1 MIGTK
6 HKDLKAN
13 KRFSL
18 NQHEEMLL
26 FFPDRVRPPKHEGP
40 KSVWKKF
47 RQVSKNFVLI
57 AVLGAMPSRTNTA
70 IRLHANRSR

>member
-6 HKDLKAN
+6 HKELKAN

-18 NQHEEMLL
+18 NQHEGMLL
-26 FFPDRVRPPKHEGP
+26 FFPDRDRLPKHEGP
-40 KSVWKKF
+40 KSVWTKF

-57 AVLGAMPSRTNTA
+57 AVLSAMPSSTNTA
-70 IRLHANRSR
+70 IGLQASRNR